1 MRAGPNEGIS
11 PVSVSPLEED
21 DDLEEVGG
29 EVILESGEKAE
40 HVGERIVAEDD
51 VGDVRRLVDPKMP
64 SRDEV
69 EAHYLRA
76 HIPYRN
82 WCPVCVRARGKALDH
97 KSGGDQERKLPEY
110 RFDYCFL
117 GDELGF
123 KWTVL
128 VGREQGNKA

>member
-76 HIPYRN
+76 HIPYRS

-97 KSGGDQERKLPEY
+97 KSGG
-110 RFDYCFL
+110 
-117 GDELGF
+117 
-123 KWTVL
+123 
-128 VGREQGNKA
+128 GRRTQASRIPF